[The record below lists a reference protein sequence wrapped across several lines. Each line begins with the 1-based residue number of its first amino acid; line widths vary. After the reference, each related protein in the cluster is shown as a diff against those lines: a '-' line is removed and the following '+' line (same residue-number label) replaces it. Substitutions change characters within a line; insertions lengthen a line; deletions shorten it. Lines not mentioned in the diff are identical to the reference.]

1 MTKVVGLGAAFALT
15 MTLTGTLSGAALAQ
29 PALTPDQAAFR
40 ATYKELVETNTE
52 LSDGSCTLAAER
64 MAARLKAAGY
74 PDADIHLFTGPGH
87 PKEGGLVAVLHGTD
101 PTAKGVLLLAHIDV
115 VEAKRSDWTRDPFT
129 LVEENGYFY
138 GRGASDDKAM
148 ASVWVDTMIRYRQE
162 GFHPRRN
169 VKMALTCG
177 EETSGAF
184 NGADYL
190 GRNEKPL
197 IDSAF
202 ALNEGAGGRL
212 DEKGNRISLG
222 IQAGE
227 KVYQDFLVET
237 TNPGGHSS
245 RPIHDNAI
253 YELSTAL
260 GRLNDY
266 DFPVHLND
274 ATRLYFD
281 RMSKI
286 VGGEQGAAM
295 QAILKAPSDGKADAI
310 ISRDASWHSMLRTTC
325 VATMIG
331 GGHATNA
338 LPQHAWANVNCRI
351 FPGTPVEEVWQTLN
365 QVIADPRVTIKVKEP
380 RSPATGAPPLTPAI
394 LGPVEKV
401 SAQMWPGVPLI
412 PTMSTG
418 ATDAIYITS
427 QGIPTYGLSGMF
439 GDPDGDGVH
448 GLNER
453 IRVRS
458 LYEGREF
465 LYRVVKIYAQQKG

>member
-1 MTKVVGLGAAFALT
+1 MKRIFGLGAIAALG
-15 MTLTGTLSGAALAQ
+15 LAGAAVAQ
-29 PALTPDQAAFR
+29 SQSQSPLTPDQAAFR

-52 LSDGSCTLAAER
+52 LSIGSCTLAAER

-74 PDADIHLFTGPGH
+74 PDSDVHVFTAPDH
-87 PKEGGLVAVLHGTD
+87 PKEGGVVAILHGTD
-101 PTAKGVLLLAHIDV
+101 PAAKGVLMLAHIDV
-115 VEAKRSDWTRDPFT
+115 VEAKPEDWTRDPFK

-148 ASVWVDTMIRYRQE
+148 AAVWVDTLIRYRQE

-169 VKMALTCG
+169 IKLALTCG
-177 EETSGAF
+177 EETTGAF
-184 NGADYL
+184 NGADWL
-190 GRNEKPL
+190 VRNHKDWV
-197 IDSAF
+197 DSAF

-212 DEKGNRISLG
+212 DEKGNRVSLG

-227 KVYQDFLVET
+227 KVYQDFKLEV

-253 YELSTAL
+253 YHLAAAL
-260 GRLNDY
+260 GRIDGY
-266 DFPVHLND
+266 EFPVHLND
-274 ATRLYFD
+274 ATKLYFE
-281 RMSKI
+281 RMSPL
-286 VGGEQGAAM
+286 VGGETGAAM
-295 QAILKAPSDGKADAI
+295 QAIVKAPSDARADAI

-331 GGHATNA
+331 GGHAHNA
-338 LPQHAWANVNCRI
+338 LPQRAWANVNCRI
-351 FPGTPVEEVWQTLN
+351 FPGTPVEEVWQTLG
-365 QVIADPRVTIKVKEP
+365 QVINDPKVSLTVVEP
-380 RSPATGAPPLTPAI
+380 RSPAPAAPRLTPEI
-394 LGPVEKV
+394 MGPVEKV

-418 ATDAIYITS
+418 ATDAVYMTS
-427 QGIPTYGLSGMF
+427 GGVPTYGLSGMF
-439 GDPDGDGVH
+439 GDPDGGGVH

-458 LYEGREF
+458 LLEGREF